1 MSVRVCV
8 RQQWFNPFPVGVSS
22 WNFQDMFLVWPR
34 LCTWNFFMIGSADNF
49 WRPKKGVFG
58 YFGTP
63 PSVFELERSN
73 FQNVFFNPW
82 PKNCRKQIFDLGPP
96 NFFRGGQKW
105 SKFWTFLL
113 FDLGTSNFGC
123 IKIMGPWL
131 HINWKILVW
140 GPRLAPRGPERAKF

>member
-1 MSVRVCV
+1 MSVRCLSV
-8 RQQWFNPFPVGVSS
+8 RPQRFNPLPVWVSP
-22 WNFQDMFLVWPR
+22 WNFQDISLVWQW
-34 LCTWNFFMIGSADNF
+34 LCMWNFFKIGSADNF

-63 PSVFELERSN
+63 PSVFELERSK

-82 PKNCRKQIFDLGPP
+82 PKICRKQIFDLGPQI
-96 NFFRGGQKW
+96 FFRGGQKW

-140 GPRLAPRGPERAKF
+140 GPRLVPGALKGQN